1 MIRTRQSIVFT
12 VGFTA
17 LMIVFSLLIAL
28 SMSARY
34 GIPAQ
39 WTLLLPLVMGVLSS
53 ALLVIGFAA
62 REAAQRRALSGKK
75 QANDNLEAQQQRTLE
90 IDLPYDAAFD
100 LALEALQTLDGQ
112 PVPLP
117 HEPLVPRTQT
127 LRIYEQDREIGSI
140 RAGLHTQI
148 VGITDPIDF
157 SRLEIRLQKLSPHT
171 TRLRISSKGNALAG
185 EFYDFGKNLHYVKQ
199 VALHLRRESAAAENE
214 MLIEDHAE
222 QYLQSPDL
230 RATRAQ

>member
-12 VGFTA
+12 IGFTV
-17 LMIVFSLLIAL
+17 LITVFSLLIAL
-28 SMSARY
+28 GMSVRY

-39 WTLLLPLVMGVLSS
+39 WALLLPLGMAFISL
-53 ALLVIGFAA
+53 AMLVGGFAA

-75 QANDNLEAQQQRTLE
+75 QAHDSLEAQQQRTVE

-100 LALEALQTLDGQ
+100 LALEALQTLHGQ

-117 HEPLVPRTQT
+117 RQPLVPRTQA

-140 RAGLHTQI
+140 HAGLHTQI

-157 SRLEIRLQKLSPHT
+157 SRLDIRLQQLSPT
-171 TRLRISSKGNALAG
+171 ITRLRVSSKGNALAG
-185 EFYDFGKNLHYVKQ
+185 EFYDYGKNLHYVKQ
-199 VALHLRRESAAAENE
+199 IALHLRRQTAAAENE
-214 MLIEDHAE
+214 LLTDDDADTS
-222 QYLQSPDL
+222 QQSPDL
-230 RATRAQ
+230 RAAQRR